1 MAKIAKSSTFSQNSY
16 AVYLYTTGLH
26 SFYSWHVIRYILN
39 SQAEKWQMRS
49 KCATPPL
56 NLELVMK
63 VLGNLAVIIL
73 VIIGILALI
82 PLVSFGFAIFG
93 GIAVFAIWLLPVW
106 IIATS
111 DQTTG
116 FEKIAWI
123 IAILCLSWFA
133 WVFYFFL
140 APLKSKQ
147 RYYY

>member
-1 MAKIAKSSTFSQNSY
+1 MQYIRTPLICMIFIVGTVFAISTIHRQKNGECDQHAPTS
-16 AVYLYTTGLH
+16 
-26 SFYSWHVIRYILN
+26 
-39 SQAEKWQMRS
+39 
-49 KCATPPL
+49 L
-56 NLELVMK
+56 NLELIMK
-63 VLGNLAVIIL
+63 VLGNIAVIIL
-73 VIIGILALI
+73 VIIGVLALI

-93 GIAVFAIWLLPVW
+93 GITVFAIWLLPVW

-140 APLKSKQ
+140 APLKPKQ